1 MILSYIAL
9 IYFMCRST
17 YVGITFSILK
27 TNVHQDAYISI
38 FISILIGFIY
48 IFIFKYICNFKS
60 DNNIIDK
67 INLLFKHNKLVHG
80 LLLLIISCLIII
92 NCWNLMNLIT
102 SQFLNKTLKIIIGLT
117 FLVPITYLIKQKLVI
132 IPRVG
137 LILFYISIFIFLLSI
152 LGLINKI
159 NLFNLKPYLENNIFK
174 GIIPFIS
181 YNILPIFFIL
191 MFPNNKIKN
200 NLYKGYIIGT
210 LSLLIVAIFIISIL
224 GINLTILYR
233 YSEFNILKFAY
244 EKVIN
249 YRLENLLSIQWI
261 LDIFMF
267 IVIGMKYVSI
277 TLNNKYTNIL
287 PFIYFILSI
296 YIIPSIFIFNDI
308 INILSYIIFILFN
321 FILLI
326 ILIKIK
332 RYD

>member
-27 TNVHQDAYISI
+27 NEVRQDAYISM
-38 FISILIGFIY
+38 FISILIGLVY
-48 IFIFKYICNFKS
+48 IFIFKHICSFKS
-60 DNNIIDK
+60 ENNIINK
-67 INLLFKHNKLVHG
+67 INVLFKHNKIIHSILI
-80 LLLLIISCLIII
+80 LIISSLIIL
-92 NCWNLMNLIT
+92 NYWNLMNLIT
-102 SQFLNKTLKIIIGLT
+102 SQFLNKTLKIIIGIT
-117 FLVPITYLIKQKLVI
+117 FLIPITYIIKQKLVI

-137 LILFYISIFIFLLSI
+137 LILFYMSI
-152 LGLINKI
+152 LIYVLSVLGLFNKI
-159 NLFNLKPYLENNIFK
+159 NLSNLEPILENNIFK

-181 YNILPIFFIL
+181 YNVIPIFFIL
-191 MFPNNKIKN
+191 LFPNDKIKK
-200 NLYKGYIIGT
+200 NLYKGYIVGT
-210 LSLLIVAIFIISIL
+210 ISILLVSIFIISIL

-267 IVIGMKYVSI
+267 IVIGIKYVSI
-277 TLNNKYTNIL
+277 TLKDKYTNIL

-308 INILSYIIFILFN
+308 IKILPHIIFILFN
-321 FILLI
+321 CVLLI

-332 RYD
+332 RYE